1 MPQPFTELT
10 GCAAVLLRDNVDT
23 DAIIPS
29 REIRAVA
36 KTGLAAGLFANW
48 RYLPGEGRTPDPMF
62 ILNDAAFRGAQILIT
77 GENFGCGSSREQA
90 VWALAEYG
98 FRVLIAPS
106 FSPIFYR
113 NCLRNGLLP
122 ARLDKEAIGGL
133 AEWVREDPKRHQ
145 PLVSL
150 ATQRIQTSAR
160 SWPFEIAADAR
171 EALLEG
177 LSEIEQTLRL
187 GEQIAV
193 FQVAD
198 RQKRPWAYH
207 LSPPAPA
214 EGAGD

>member
-1 MPQPFTELT
+1 MAQPFTELT
-10 GCAAVLLRDNVDT
+10 ARAAVLLRDNIDT

-29 REIRAVA
+29 REIRAVG

-62 ILNDAAFRGAQILIT
+62 VLNDPVFRRSQILIT

-98 FRVLIAPS
+98 FRALIAPS

-122 ARLDKEAIGGL
+122 ARLEKEAIAGL
-133 AEWVREDPKRHQ
+133 ADWVRQDPKGHQ

-150 ATQRIQTSAR
+150 SAQRIRAGEHT
-160 SWPFEIAADAR
+160 WPFEIAADAR
-171 EALLEG
+171 AALLEG

-193 FQVAD
+193 FQAAD
-198 RQKRPWAYH
+198 CVRRPWAYH
-207 LSPPAPA
+207 LSPPARPERA
-214 EGAGD
+214 DD

>member
-1 MPQPFTELT
+1 VAQPFTELT
-10 GCAAVLLRDNVDT
+10 ARAAVLLRDNIDT

-29 REIRAVA
+29 REIRAVG

-62 ILNDAAFRGAQILIT
+62 VLNDPVFRRSQILIT

-98 FRVLIAPS
+98 FRALIAPS

-122 ARLDKEAIGGL
+122 ARLEKEAIAGL
-133 AEWVREDPKRHQ
+133 ADWVRQDPKGHQ

-150 ATQRIQTSAR
+150 SAR
-160 SWPFEIAADAR
+160 RIRAGEHTWPFEIAADAR
-171 EALLEG
+171 AALLEG
-177 LSEIEQTLRL
+177 LGEIEQTLRL

-193 FQVAD
+193 FQAAD
-198 RQKRPWAYH
+198 CVRRPWAYH
-207 LSPPAPA
+207 LSPPARPERA
-214 EGAGD
+214 DD